1 MVVMA
6 EEGRGGAASWGD
18 LNYYLGRRL
27 SLAISSADDP
37 ILYLAGALP
46 KNLLQ
51 PYLSSGKDTFFAVL
65 ERKTRIDA
73 DFRVEP

>member
-46 KNLLQ
+46 KNLSQ
-51 PYLSSGKDTFFAVL
+51 AKIRFSRCSNEKQGSTPIF
-65 ERKTRIDA
+65 E
-73 DFRVEP
+73 

>member
-46 KNLLQ
+46 KNL
-51 PYLSSGKDTFFAVL
+51 SSGKDTFFAVL

-73 DFRVEP
+73 DFRVEPE